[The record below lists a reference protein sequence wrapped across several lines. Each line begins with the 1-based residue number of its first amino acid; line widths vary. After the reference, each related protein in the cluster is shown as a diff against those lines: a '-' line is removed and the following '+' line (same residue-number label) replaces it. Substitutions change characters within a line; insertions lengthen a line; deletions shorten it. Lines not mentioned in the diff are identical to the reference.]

1 MYKEI
6 SRMKSETL
14 NLQLSLQRYTGDD
27 LSSVQFEEL
36 RELEHQ
42 LEQSV
47 QKVRARKV
55 KNNNIIIL
63 YNGVCKLLF

>member
-55 KNNNIIIL
+55 KNNNIIL